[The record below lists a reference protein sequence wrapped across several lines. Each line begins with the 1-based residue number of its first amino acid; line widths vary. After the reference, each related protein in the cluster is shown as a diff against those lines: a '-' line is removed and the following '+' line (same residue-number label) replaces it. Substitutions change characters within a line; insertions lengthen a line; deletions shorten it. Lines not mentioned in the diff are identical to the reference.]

1 MESPDAPV
9 SWREE
14 GSPMREYHSE
24 QIRNVAVVGHGA
36 SGKTSLV
43 DALAFVSG
51 SSRRHGSVKD
61 GTALTD
67 ASPEEAQRGYSISL
81 GCAHAEWRDS
91 KINLLD
97 TPGYA
102 DFAGDAIAGLV
113 AADGALVT
121 VGATSGVEVGTQRM
135 FREAVRRKDPVLF
148 VVAMMDKEH
157 ADFDAAYEDIKEK
170 LTAKVVPVEIPI
182 GSGSEF
188 CGIINLFTKK
198 AHTFRPGTKAG
209 EYEEG
214 PIPESE
220 RARFERYHAEMV
232 EAIAATDDALLERFF
247 SGEEIPG
254 DEEMRAMKEAMKR
267 AELFPLLCCSSQ
279 LTYGVPTV
287 LDFLVQLMPSAY
299 EMEELHALKGAEG
312 DHLVEV
318 HPNEDAPFTAL
329 VFKTTSE
336 PHVGEVSYF
345 RTFSGTVRNGDEVFN
360 ATRSAPEKLSH
371 LAVPQGKERLEVPR
385 LYPGDIGCV
394 AKLRGT
400 HTNDTLSTKA
410 HPVRMPQIPFPDPLV
425 SFAIEAAARADE
437 EKLQLGLHRLHDED
451 PTIQTHYESET
462 HETIIEGMGERH
474 LEVAL
479 ARLERQFGAKA
490 TLRPPRVPYRET
502 LLGRAEGQGR
512 HKKQT
517 GGKGQFGD
525 CWIRIKPTPRGNGYR
540 FVDSISGGV
549 IPRQYIPA
557 VDKGVQ
563 EAAERG
569 VLAGFPVVDVEVEVF
584 DGSYHSVDSN
594 EASFRMAGI
603 LAFKTIAPQAKP
615 VLLEPLME
623 VEVSTPDAHLGDVLG
638 DLSGRRGH
646 ILGTEPLEDGGGS
659 VVKAV
664 VPMSE
669 LHLYATRL
677 QSITHGHGSVS
688 YKMHGYEQAPSEV
701 VQKVVKAQGVTE

>member
-1 MESPDAPV
+1 
-9 SWREE
+9 
-14 GSPMREYHSE
+14 
-24 QIRNVAVVGHGA
+24 
-36 SGKTSLV
+36 
-43 DALAFVSG
+43 
-51 SSRRHGSVKD
+51 
-61 GTALTD
+61 
-67 ASPEEAQRGYSISL
+67 
-81 GCAHAEWRDS
+81 
-91 KINLLD
+91 
-97 TPGYA
+97 
-102 DFAGDAIAGLV
+102 
-113 AADGALVT
+113 
-121 VGATSGVEVGTQRM
+121 
-135 FREAVRRKDPVLF
+135 
-148 VVAMMDKEH
+148 
-157 ADFDAAYEDIKEK
+157 
-170 LTAKVVPVEIPI
+170 
-182 GSGSEF
+182 
-188 CGIINLFTKK
+188 
-198 AHTFRPGTKAG
+198 
-209 EYEEG
+209 
-214 PIPESE
+214 
-220 RARFERYHAEMV
+220 
-232 EAIAATDDALLERFF
+232 
-247 SGEEIPG
+247 
-254 DEEMRAMKEAMKR
+254 
-267 AELFPLLCCSSQ
+267 
-279 LTYGVPTV
+279 
-287 LDFLVQLMPSAY
+287 
-299 EMEELHALKGAEG
+299 
-312 DHLVEV
+312 
-318 HPNEDAPFTAL
+318 
-329 VFKTTSE
+329 
-336 PHVGEVSYF
+336 
-345 RTFSGTVRNGDEVFN
+345 
-360 ATRSAPEKLSH
+360 
-371 LAVPQGKERLEVPR
+371 
-385 LYPGDIGCV
+385 
-394 AKLRGT
+394 
-400 HTNDTLSTKA
+400 
-410 HPVRMPQIPFPDPLV
+410 V